1 MDDRRSVS
9 KRKDLTLGVA
19 LLFVVLWA
27 MLTHTHIDS
36 WNEFSRLAA
45 VEALVERGT
54 WVIDDT
60 ALGQSTGDKVLL
72 NGHYYS
78 DKPPVMTFVAAGV
91 YAVLHRGLGLT
102 FDAQECDP
110 KAVTCFCFAFQLRLL
125 FQLRQYSYRTC
136 CN

>member
-9 KRKDLTLGVA
+9 KRKDLTLGMA

-27 MLTHTHIDS
+27 LLTHTHIDS

-60 ALGQSTGDKVLL
+60 ALGLRLRSHDEWQEYRLICIAS
-72 NGHYYS
+72 
-78 DKPPVMTFVAAGV
+78 AA
-91 YAVLHRGLGLT
+91 LGLINQ
-102 FDAQECDP
+102 A
-110 KAVTCFCFAFQLRLL
+110 R
-125 FQLRQYSYRTC
+125 
-136 CN
+136 